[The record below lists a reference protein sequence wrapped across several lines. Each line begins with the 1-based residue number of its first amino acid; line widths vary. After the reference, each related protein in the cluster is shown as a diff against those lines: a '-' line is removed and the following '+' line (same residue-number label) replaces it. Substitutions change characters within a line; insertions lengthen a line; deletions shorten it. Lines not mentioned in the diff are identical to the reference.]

1 MDNEIKKFIKEMQL
15 EEFLKECLSP
25 DWVNAEEAM
34 SHIANKS
41 SDEKVIGELTEL
53 DKLLILL
60 EKRSINKPYLSDI
73 FLGLLLLHARMKFKN
88 EVSSDT
94 IIQFRKE
101 GVCIKESSF

>member
-25 DWVNAEEAM
+25 DWVNAKEAM

-60 EKRSINKPYLSDI
+60 AKRSINKPYLSDI
-73 FLGLLLLHARMKFKN
+73 FFGTSSATCSYEVQKRSFK
-88 EVSSDT
+88 
-94 IIQFRKE
+94 
-101 GVCIKESSF
+101 